1 MTFVPFEFAK
11 CQRRSPMLVLSLL
24 LITLHAATGFV
35 ILSSSSSS
43 SSNSALFRTTTLIRP
58 SHSQRQYRPA
68 HMSKSS
74 RSSSISSSS
83 SSSDGKH
90 DDNDDNDLQE
100 ASAPIHYNDFG
111 DNIANNNN
119 NNNNQDDN
127 EDDSNNNTNTNT
139 NNTNNNEEEFDDEY
153 EREPVLCADA
163 RGRPAGVVLED
174 LNWRVEKLRLEEA
187 NKRRFLKAGPR
198 FLPYAEC
205 QKWVQ
210 AWGLRWTSE
219 EEWKDWIASGEKR
232 NSYIPSRP
240 EEYFTRTGDWISWEH
255 FLGVP
260 EKDEGSKDE

>member
-1 MTFVPFEFAK
+1 
-11 CQRRSPMLVLSLL
+11 
-24 LITLHAATGFV
+24 
-35 ILSSSSSS
+35 
-43 SSNSALFRTTTLIRP
+43 
-58 SHSQRQYRPA
+58 
-68 HMSKSS
+68 MSKSS
-74 RSSSISSSS
+74 RSSISG

-90 DDNDDNDLQE
+90 DDNDRQE
-100 ASAPIHYNDFG
+100 VSAPIHYNDFG

-119 NNNNQDDN
+119 NNNNNNNEEDN
-127 EDDSNNNTNTNT
+127 NNNNNNT
-139 NNTNNNEEEFDDEY
+139 NEEEFDDEY

-240 EEYFTRTGDWISWEH
+240 EEYFTRTGDWISWVST
-255 FLGVP
+255 VP
-260 EKDEGSKDE
+260 QHVVLFCSAPFRSVRNFCHCPLPMSRMDCGRVQNATRCDLLSLQPCPSSPQL